1 MVKPNFPTKN
11 ITAPIARLT
20 SCAIGTGCTS
30 TGTIFTGGIFA
41 AGIFTAGIFA
51 CFPLSTSAQSPP
63 QTGAVTVAQAG
74 FRRSP
79 ESYKLGGGD
88 RIQVEILE
96 VPELT
101 RPYEVLSDGS
111 VNLPLIGLIS
121 LRGRTLVEATT
132 IIRSAYRRV
141 LKDPVVTV
149 SLIAARPL
157 NVGVIG
163 EVTRPGNFT
172 ITLTPG
178 PGVAPSVQYPTV
190 TQAIRLAEGVTG
202 VADIRNIRVRRPQPD
217 GPDQVLNVNLWRFLQ
232 EGDISQDIIL
242 QDRDT
247 IIIPTV
253 ANFNQ
258 AESRQFATANF
269 SPPPEKPRSI
279 SIVGQVNRP
288 GSYVVIGGSTNSDI
302 SREGFPTVIRA
313 IQLAGGITPDAD
325 IRQIQVRRLTR
336 RGEQIIPVNLWQF
349 LESGDSAQDTILQQG
364 DTIVV
369 PKAAIV
375 NPAEAGVLANNNFA
389 PPAIN
394 VFVVGELRTSLDPLR
409 LPANATLNQALISRG
424 FFGYE
429 NTRARRN
436 TVELVRLNRDGTAT
450 KRTIAVDLTQGINEE
465 TNPQLRDNDM
475 IVVSRSGF
483 AKVVDRMNSIFGP
496 LGPASGVLNF
506 INLFRSVF

>member
-1 MVKPNFPTKN
+1 VINADFTKQV
-11 ITAPIARLT
+11 TAPLLILT
-20 SCAIGTGCTS
+20 L
-30 TGTIFTGGIFA
+30 GTI
-41 AGIFTAGIFA
+41 A
-51 CFPLSTSAQSPP
+51 CASITLGFPVSAEAQVRLRPDTVTAQS
-63 QTGAVTVAQAG
+63 GGV
-74 FRRSP
+74 RRSP

-88 RIQVEILE
+88 RILVEILE
-96 VPELT
+96 VPDLT
-101 RPYEVLSDGS
+101 RGYEVLSDGS
-111 VNLPLIGLIS
+111 VNLPLIGLVSI
-121 LRGRTLVEATT
+121 RGRTLVEATN
-132 IIRSAYRRV
+132 IIRNAYRRV

-149 SLIAARPL
+149 SLVAARPL

-163 EVTRPGNFT
+163 EVTKPGNFI

-217 GPDQVLNVNLWRFLQ
+217 GPDQVLNVNLWNFLQ

-247 IIIPTV
+247 IVIPTV

-258 AESRQFATANF
+258 AEARQFATANF

-288 GSYVVIGGSTNSDI
+288 GPYVVIGGNTTSDL

-313 IQLAGGITPDAD
+313 IQLAGGITSDAD
-325 IRQIQVRRLTR
+325 IRQIQVRRVTR

-349 LESGDSAQDTILQQG
+349 LESGDGGQDAILQEG
-364 DTIVV
+364 DTIIV
-369 PKAAIV
+369 PKATIV
-375 NPAEAGVLANNNFA
+375 NPAEAGVLATTNFA
-389 PPAIN
+389 PSGIN

-409 LPANATLNQALISRG
+409 LPANATLNQALVSRG

-429 NTRARRN
+429 NTRARRDK
-436 TVELVRLNRDGTAT
+436 VELVRLNNDGTAT
-450 KRTIAVDLTQGINEE
+450 KRTIQVDLSQGINEE
-465 TNPQLRDNDM
+465 TNPQLRNNDM
-475 IVVSRSGF
+475 IIVSRSGL
-483 AKVVDRMNSIFGP
+483 ANLVDRMNAITGP
-496 LGPASGVLNF
+496 VGSATGVLNF
-506 INLFRSVF
+506 INILRFLFR

>member
-1 MVKPNFPTKN
+1 MVEQNFPKKN
-11 ITAPIARLT
+11 TAALSAPLT
-20 SCAIGTGCTS
+20 WCAIA
-30 TGTIFTGGIFA
+30 FA
-41 AGIFTAGIFA
+41 SIGA
-51 CFPLSTSAQSPP
+51 CFPPSTLAQVPRVP
-63 QTGAVTVAQAG
+63 GAVTAQQG
-74 FRRSP
+74 TVRQSP

-88 RIQVEILE
+88 RISVEILE
-96 VPELT
+96 VPELS
-101 RPYEVLSDGS
+101 RGYEVLSDGS
-111 VNLPLIGLIS
+111 VNLPLIGLVSI
-121 LRGRTLVEATT
+121 RGRTLVEATN
-132 IIRSAYRRV
+132 IIRNAYRRV

-149 SLIAARPL
+149 SLVAARPL

-202 VADIRNIRVRRPQPD
+202 VADIRHIRVRRPQPG

-247 IIIPTV
+247 IVVPTV

-258 AESRQFATANF
+258 AEARQFATANF

-279 SIVGQVNRP
+279 SIVGEVTRP
-288 GSYVVIGGSTNSDI
+288 GAYVVIGGNTTSEL

-313 IQLAGGITPDAD
+313 IQLAGGITPEAD
-325 IRQIQVRRLTR
+325 IRQIQVRRVTR

-349 LESGDSAQDTILQQG
+349 LEAGDGAQDTILQEG

-375 NPAEAGVLANNNFA
+375 NPAEAGVLATTNFA

-429 NTRARRN
+429 NPRAQRS
-436 TVELVRLNRDGTAT
+436 TVELVRLNKDGTAT
-450 KRTIAVDLTQGINEE
+450 KRTIEVDLTQGINEE
-465 TNPQLRDNDM
+465 INPQLRDNDM
-475 IVVSRSGF
+475 IIVSRSGL
-483 AKVVDRMNSIFGP
+483 AKLVDRMNSI
-496 LGPASGVLNF
+496 LGPVGPATGVLNF
-506 INLFRSVF
+506 INILRAVF